1 MPLQRIFI
9 YIMGVFFA
17 VGATA
22 PQASAGPLPDCSLK
36 IEINAFRGGSP
47 TVTVDTTKTVTATAR
62 IAKGSAPDGTT
73 IDSTLV
79 VEAFDGTD
87 PVPIK
92 TSDPITVR
100 LGVGKGGKGA
110 KVPMFISRCTPTTG
124 NPNGFIKFIATF
136 TEVKD
141 PPVLVPCVASR
152 QITKACKSL

>member
-9 YIMGVFFA
+9 YIMGVFFV
-17 VGATA
+17 VGTTA
-22 PQASAGPLPDCSLK
+22 PQASAGPLPDCSLR
-36 IEINAFRGGSP
+36 IEINSLRGGSP
-47 TVTVDTTKTVTATAR
+47 SVTVNTTKTIKATAR
-62 IAKGSAPDGTT
+62 IAKGSAPDGTI

-87 PVPIK
+87 PVPIE
-92 TSDPITVR
+92 TSDPIPVR
-100 LGVGKGGKGA
+100 LGVGKGGKGD

-141 PPVLVPCVASR
+141 PPVLFPCVASR
-152 QITKACKSL
+152 QITKACK

>member
-22 PQASAGPLPDCSLK
+22 PQASAGPEPDCSLK
-36 IEINAFRGGSP
+36 IEISAFRGGSP
-47 TVTVDTTKTVTATAR
+47 TVTVDTTKTITAIAR

-73 IDSTLV
+73 IETTLQI
-79 VEAFDGTD
+79 EAFDGTIPEAIETSP
-87 PVPIK
+87 PVV
-92 TSDPITVR
+92 VR

-141 PPVLVPCVASR
+141 PPVSSPYTTSR
-152 QITKACKSL
+152 QITKSCKK